1 MSQPPPDCP
10 YLPSPDRV
18 VSAFEVRALGRN
30 RGPEF
35 YHLALEYAQTL
46 WRTGLPAQ
54 SLLLINRA
62 LGADL
67 GTGAAVLERWPL
79 PYAAA
84 AWVMRERGE
93 EQFIGNPRRHYQHLA
108 TRMVE
113 PRKELRTWRA
123 WACWHLSRLIYPAYP
138 ADEKQ
143 IAEEGVVEPTL
154 TEIEHHLARLGLAEE
169 VAVFRGAITVARMRE
184 GGVGN

>member
-1 MSQPPPDCP
+1 MSVTDCP
-10 YLPSPDRV
+10 FLPSPDRV
-18 VSAFEVRALGRN
+18 VSAFEIRALGKD
-30 RGPEF
+30 RGPTF
-35 YHLALEYAQTL
+35 YFLALEYAQTL
-46 WRTGLPAQ
+46 WRSGLPAQ

-67 GTGAAVLERWPL
+67 RTGAPVLAEWPL

-84 AWVMRERGE
+84 AWVMRERAE

-113 PRKELRTWRA
+113 PRRELRTWRA
-123 WACWHLSRLIYPAYP
+123 WACWHLSRLVYPSYP

-143 IAEEGVVEPTL
+143 LAEEGVAEPTL
-154 TEIEHHLARLGLAEE
+154 SQIEDRLSALGIEGE
-169 VAVFRGAITVARMRE
+169 VTLFHGAIAVARMRE
-184 GGVGN
+184 G